1 MEIINRKENMEVGTI
16 CFEVRILMKKK
27 RKKIDN
33 YLDLD
38 PTILFWKK
46 TKIILDTFLYRES
59 KTECI
64 DLITLNNCKEFF
76 TVYLS

>member
-1 MEIINRKENMEVGTI
+1 
-16 CFEVRILMKKK
+16 MKKK
-27 RKKIDN
+27 KKNIDN

>member
-27 RKKIDN
+27 KNIDN

-46 TKIILDTFLYRES
+46 NK
-59 KTECI
+59 
-64 DLITLNNCKEFF
+64 NNLGHIFIP
-76 TVYLS
+76 